1 MPCSDQ
7 QLVDMA
13 NEWSIEGKDLISEV
27 TCREPYEWKDLTDEE
42 WEFSKAAKA
51 RLEHDPFHV
60 RPCVLPY
67 AAWCGMTAAPSPGFQ
82 LSFAHAQVVAY
93 DFGIKQNILRRL
105 ASFGCKVTVVPA
117 DYPAEKVLALKPDGV
132 FFSNGPVSCFH
143 HEL

>member
-1 MPCSDQ
+1 MPEPCSDQ

-67 AAWCGMTAAPSPGFQ
+67 AAFCRTRGAPSPGYK
-82 LSFAHAQVVAY
+82 LEVLHV
-93 DFGIKQNILRRL
+93 RRWLHMISASSRTSCGGWHPL
-105 ASFGCKVTVVPA
+105 AAK
-117 DYPAEKVLALKPDGV
+117 
-132 FFSNGPVSCFH
+132 
-143 HEL
+143 